1 LFSFSKS
8 LIFFSFLLF
17 NLIFFLKADQL
28 ISQWYIKANDF
39 SLTIPSELSL
49 FQQIYF
55 EQSRKSSEI
64 PRQLLKYR
72 KIEFYQNLFFF
83 IFLIFFQNYFIS
95 FLIIFI
101 YLFIFKTNEEESSI
115 DLPELIFNE

>member
-1 LFSFSKS
+1 MIF
-8 LIFFSFLLF
+8 FFSFLLF
-17 NLIFFLKADQL
+17 NLILFLKADRL
-28 ISQWYIKANDF
+28 ISQWYFKANDF

-83 IFLIFFQNYFIS
+83 IFLIYFQNYFIS